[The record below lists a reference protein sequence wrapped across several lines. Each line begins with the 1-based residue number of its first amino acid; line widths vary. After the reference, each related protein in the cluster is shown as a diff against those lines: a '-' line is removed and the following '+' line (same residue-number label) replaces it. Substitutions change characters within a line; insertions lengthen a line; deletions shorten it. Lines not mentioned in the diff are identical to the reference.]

1 MAKNIEALKV
11 TADGEAYK
19 VVLEANEEGY
29 TYPAMYKEIGC
40 STVQYLGAD
49 HNIDIVIDEEGKLTD
64 EDINIH
70 ATVLATQMGF
80 TFLSGDYIAGTAL
93 IVGHDGEGETVSL
106 NEGQKAKIK
115 GILLGA
121 EI

>member
-1 MAKNIEALKV
+1 M
-11 TADGEAYK
+11 
-19 VVLEANEEGY
+19 
-29 TYPAMYKEIGC
+29 
-40 STVQYLGAD
+40 
-49 HNIDIVIDEEGKLTD
+49 IDEEGKLTD

-121 EI
+121 EIETDKISAEAGKTVESPGLFSACD